1 MELAMAYTTV
11 PDPVRRFAVRA
22 TELEELK
29 PGEAADFA
37 DGFEWLHFDWSRPE
51 AREFLENDPEF
62 DPLVIKALLA
72 PETRPRFNN
81 FAGGIFLNLRG
92 INPKPGMQQ
101 DEMISFRIWIEKS
114 RVITL
119 RRVRIE
125 AINDMVLEMQAG
137 HVPGSIEEL
146 VSRMASYLTRDI
158 GQSLVNLNEE
168 LDHIEE
174 LALVGNDDNLRS
186 RLAEARRQSIV
197 LRRYLAPQRD
207 ALQRWLEKLQ
217 ERNLPDVREF
227 ARETHD
233 AVLRYVEDLDAFRD
247 KAGIIQ
253 DELLTRLSDKLNRN
267 MFVLAMLS
275 VFFLPL
281 SFVTG
286 LLGVNVAGIPLADA
300 PWGFGALCLGL
311 VVMAGL
317 QLLTFK
323 YLKWFG

>member
-1 MELAMAYTTV
+1 MAHSTV
-11 PDPVRRFAVRA
+11 PDPVRRFVVTPTSLR
-22 TELEELK
+22 EIKL
-29 PGEAADFA
+29 GEPADFSG
-37 DGFEWLHFDWSRPE
+37 GFEWLHFDWTRAE
-51 AREFLENDPEF
+51 ARDFLENDPDM
-62 DPLVIKALLA
+62 DPVVMKALLA
-72 PETRPRFNN
+72 PETRPRYNN
-81 FAGGIFLNLRG
+81 FAGGVFLNLRG

-101 DEMISFRIWIEKS
+101 DEMISFRMWIEKN
-114 RVITL
+114 RLITM

-125 AINDMVLEMQAG
+125 AINDMVMEMQEG
-137 HVPGSIEEL
+137 NVPSCIEEL
-146 VSRMASYLTRDI
+146 VSRMASFLTRDI
-158 GQSLVNLNEE
+158 GQSLISLNEE

-174 LALVGNDDNLRS
+174 LALEGNDDNLRS

-207 ALQRWLEKLQ
+207 ALQRWLEILL
-217 ERNLPDVREF
+217 ERGLPEIREY

-300 PWGFGALCLGL
+300 PWAFGALCFGLG
-311 VVMAGL
+311 VMAVL
-317 QLLTFK
+317 QLVAFK
-323 YLKWFG
+323 YMRWFG

>member
-1 MELAMAYTTV
+1 MAQTTG
-11 PDPVRRFAVRA
+11 PDPVHRFAIGA
-22 TELEELK
+22 DSFEELA
-29 PGEAADFA
+29 PDEIVDFA
-37 DGFEWLHFDWSRPE
+37 GRFEWLHFDWTRPE
-51 AREFLENDPEF
+51 ARKFLESAPEI
-62 DPLVIKALLA
+62 DPLVMKALLA
-72 PETRPRFNN
+72 PETRPRFNS

-101 DEMISFRIWIEKS
+101 DEMISLRIWIEKG

-125 AINDMVLEMQAG
+125 AINDMVLEMRAG
-137 HVPGSIEEL
+137 HTPSSIEEL
-146 VSRMASYLTRDI
+146 VSRMASYLARDI
-158 GQSLVNLNEE
+158 GESL
-168 LDHIEE
+168 
-174 LALVGNDDNLRS
+174 
-186 RLAEARRQSIV
+186 IV

-207 ALQRWLEKLQ
+207 ALQRWLETLQ
-217 ERNLPDVREF
+217 ERNLPDVREY

-247 KAGIIQ
+247 RAGIIQ

-281 SFVTG
+281 TFVTG

-300 PWGFGALCLGL
+300 SWAFGALCIGL
-311 VVMAGL
+311 AVMAVL
-317 QLLTFK
+317 QLAAFK
-323 YLKWFG
+323 YLKWFR

>member
-1 MELAMAYTTV
+1 MAQTTG
-11 PDPVRRFAVRA
+11 PDPVHRFAIGA
-22 TELEELK
+22 DSFEELA
-29 PGEAADFA
+29 PDEIVDFA
-37 DGFEWLHFDWSRPE
+37 GRFEWLHFDWTRPE
-51 AREFLENDPEF
+51 ARKFLESDPEI
-62 DPLVIKALLA
+62 DPLVMKALLA
-72 PETRPRFNN
+72 PETRPRFNS

-101 DEMISFRIWIEKS
+101 DEMISLRIWIEKG

-125 AINDMVLEMQAG
+125 AINDMVLEMRAG
-137 HVPGSIEEL
+137 HTPSSIEEL
-146 VSRMASYLTRDI
+146 VSRMASYLARDI
-158 GQSLVNLNEE
+158 GESLITLNEE
-168 LDHIEE
+168 LDQVEE
-174 LALVGNDDNLRS
+174 LAIGETDEDLRS

-207 ALQRWLEKLQ
+207 ALQRWLETLQ
-217 ERNLPDVREF
+217 ERNLPDVREY

-247 KAGIIQ
+247 RAGIIQ

-281 SFVTG
+281 TFVTG

-300 PWGFGALCLGL
+300 SWAFGALCLGL
-311 VVMAGL
+311 AVMAVL
-317 QLLTFK
+317 QLAAFK
-323 YLKWFG
+323 YLKWFR

>member
-1 MELAMAYTTV
+1 MAHTTV
-11 PDPVRRFAVRA
+11 PDPVRRFAVRPNS
-22 TELEELK
+22 LEEVKL
-29 PGEAADFA
+29 GDDVDFS
-37 DGFEWLHFDWSRPE
+37 DGFEWLHFDWTRPE
-51 AREFLENDPEF
+51 ARDFLEDDPAI
-62 DPLVIKALLA
+62 DPLVMKALLA

-92 INPKPGMQQ
+92 INPRPGMQQ
-101 DEMISFRIWIEKS
+101 DEMISFRIWIEKD
-114 RVITL
+114 RLITF

-125 AINDMVLEMQAG
+125 AIHEMIVEMQAG
-137 HVPGSIEEL
+137 LVPASIEEL
-146 VSRMASYLTRDI
+146 VSRMASFLTRDI
-158 GQSLVNLNEE
+158 GLSLINLNEE
-168 LDHIEE
+168 LDQIEE
-174 LALVGNDDNLRS
+174 LALEGTDDDLRS

-207 ALQRWLEKLQ
+207 ALQRWLEILQ
-217 ERNLPDVREF
+217 EWNKPEVREF
-227 ARETHD
+227 ARESHD

-300 PWGFGALCLGL
+300 PWAFGALCLGL
-311 VVMAGL
+311 VVMAAL
-317 QLLTFK
+317 QLATFK